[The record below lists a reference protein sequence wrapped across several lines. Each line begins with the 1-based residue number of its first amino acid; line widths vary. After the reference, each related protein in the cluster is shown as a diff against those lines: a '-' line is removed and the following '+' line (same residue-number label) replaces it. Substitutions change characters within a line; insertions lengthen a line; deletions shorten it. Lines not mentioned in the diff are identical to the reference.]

1 MEIYLPWLIHL
12 CNILKSCKAEN
23 VSSEALSGRAG
34 SESEVPGNASVKVSE
49 MEQKGFSLL
58 FLM

>member
-1 MEIYLPWLIHL
+1 MEIH
-12 CNILKSCKAEN
+12 ILKSCKAEN

-49 MEQKGFSLL
+49 MEQKRFSLL